1 MWGDMLE
8 ERRTSDALSNEVA
21 RLGQSRGLDA
31 SRALPSVVTDSWK
44 RCLSDYQLVPDRVPR
59 AAVLSRSEL
68 RDLSDTYQDLL
79 AVAEPEVEKLF
90 LRLVDSEYLVSLAS
104 PQGVMML
111 FRCDYNFL
119 GDMSSFGVVPGSVWT
134 EDRQGTNGVGTC
146 LKVGKPV
153 TIVGNHHYGA
163 AAQSLTCLTAPV
175 FGKFGVVESV
185 LNVTTPRAGND
196 RANRVVQDIVE
207 RSARRIE
214 NRYFGRV
221 HRKSTIIR
229 LSEDREGVDLAEEG
243 RLAID
248 NNGLVVAGTSFVAKL
263 TGHRPEDLIG
273 MPAEDVFE
281 LGSGLSEIESERP
294 VPLFLNGRTVH
305 AALTPAGSR
314 PLRRGGIGFTA
325 ASSHPL
331 EPLVPAVRMHSTPF
345 PEPRLDPMTQ
355 MALDRAQK
363 LLDAGL
369 PLFVKGESG
378 TGKTM
383 FAQIA
388 ARRSLKGEGVII
400 EVDCS
405 SQNGAAAIAEAAKS
419 CAKMETGALILDRL
433 DELDEGGQSALLSAL
448 ENNLQLAGGQIRL
461 IAVTVADLNRLT
473 RDGVLRT
480 DLFNRLR
487 CGATELPSLR
497 TVPDLNGVI
506 KEFLKLELEALGKTE
521 IKLDEKAR
529 LVLANYHWPGNI
541 RELLHTL
548 RHAIALAEGKVIG
561 LDHLPADIVS
571 EFSRKDLTARSHAE
585 ASRIEAALRFNGGN
599 VTTTAR
605 HLGVSRATLY
615 RKIQIQSMRQEAK
628 ADAPV
633 A

>member
-8 ERRTSDALSNEVA
+8 ERRASDALSNEVA
-21 RLGQSRGLDA
+21 KLGQSRGLDA
-31 SRALPSVVTDSWK
+31 SRALPPVVTDSWK

-59 AAVLSRSEL
+59 PAVLSRSEM

-119 GDMSSFGVVPGSVWT
+119 GDMSNFGVVQGSVWT

-153 TIVGNHHYGA
+153 TIVGNQHYGA

-175 FGKFGVVESV
+175 FGKFGVIESV

-214 NRYFGRV
+214 NRYFVRLY
-221 HRKSTIIR
+221 RKNTIVR

-248 NNGLVVAGTSFVAKL
+248 DNGLIVAGTSLVTKL

-273 MPAEDVFE
+273 MAAQDVLE
-281 LGSGLSEIESERP
+281 LGSGISEIASDKP
-294 VPLFLNGRTVH
+294 VSLFVNGKTIH

-314 PLRRGGIGFTA
+314 PLRKGGVGFTE
-325 ASSHPL
+325 ASSNL
-331 EPLVPAVRMHSTPF
+331 RGPAALALRTQSSPF
-345 PEPRLDPMTQ
+345 PEPRLDTMTL
-355 MALDRAQK
+355 MALQRAQK
-363 LLDAGL
+363 LLNAGL
-369 PLFVKGESG
+369 PLIIRGKSG
-378 TGKTM
+378 TGKSM

-388 ARRSLKGEGVII
+388 ARRSLGNDCVIV

-405 SQNGAAAIAEAAKS
+405 SPHCADAIAAAAHS
-419 CAKMETGALILDRL
+419 CERTGAGALILDRM
-433 DELDEGGQSALLSAL
+433 DELDECGQAALLSAL
-448 ENNLQLAGGQIRL
+448 ENNRQLASGQIKL
-461 IAVTVADLNRLT
+461 IAVTGADLNRMA
-473 RDGVLRT
+473 RDGALRA
-480 DLFNRLR
+480 DLLHRLR

-497 TVPDLNGVI
+497 SVPDLNGVI
-506 KEFLKLELEALGKTE
+506 KEFLNDELKARGRTGV
-521 IKLDEKAR
+521 KLDEKAR
-529 LVLANYHWPGNI
+529 LVLANYHWPGNF

-548 RHAIALAEGKVIG
+548 RHAIALLEGNMIG
-561 LDHLPADIVS
+561 LDHLPVDIVS
-571 EFSRKDLTARSHAE
+571 EFSRKDLTARSQAE

-615 RKIQIQSMRQEAK
+615 RKIQIQSMRQESK
-628 ADAPV
+628 AEATE